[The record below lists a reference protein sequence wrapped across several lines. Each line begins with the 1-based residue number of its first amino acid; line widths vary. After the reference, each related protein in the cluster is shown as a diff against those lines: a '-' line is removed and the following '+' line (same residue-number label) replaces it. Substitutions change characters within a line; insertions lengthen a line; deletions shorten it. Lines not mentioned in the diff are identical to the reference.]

1 MSKTLIAIIA
11 IVLIVA
17 ITIWIVRRACA
28 RCDQRQFP
36 TSYTLLKSSPLI
48 DRRETQALWAIVAL
62 SVLWFLLLL
71 TSAL

>member
-1 MSKTLIAIIA
+1 MSKTLIAIVAIA
-11 IVLIVA
+11 LIVA
-17 ITIWIVRRACA
+17 ITIWVVKRCCA

-36 TSYTLLKSSPLI
+36 SAYTLLKSSPGI

>member
-1 MSKTLIAIIA
+1 MLKTLITITAIL
-11 IVLIVA
+11 LIVA
-17 ITIWIVRRACA
+17 ITVWIVRKCCH

-36 TSYTLLKSSPLI
+36 SAYQLLKSSPLI
-48 DRRETQALWAIVAL
+48 DRRETRALWAIVAV